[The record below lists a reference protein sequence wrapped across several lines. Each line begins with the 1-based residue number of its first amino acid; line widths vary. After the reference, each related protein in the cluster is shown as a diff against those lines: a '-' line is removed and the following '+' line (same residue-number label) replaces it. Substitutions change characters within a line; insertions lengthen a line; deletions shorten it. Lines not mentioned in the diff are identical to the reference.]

1 MKQHRST
8 TPQSL
13 SGDKARRVVR
23 DVAVFRHRL
32 AASILAELKRL
43 STLRP
48 ARQFHDAFGQEQQ
61 LLASALAALEQ
72 PVSELPPTKESR
84 EYDYLAR
91 AVAEEDPLL
100 WADVLGEK

>member
-1 MKQHRST
+1 VKQHRST

-43 STLRP
+43 STQQPTKQFQP
-48 ARQFHDAFGQEQQ
+48 AFSQEHQ
-61 LLASALAALEQ
+61 LLTSALDALRQ
-72 PVSELPPTKESR
+72 PGPELPPTKESR
-84 EYDYLAR
+84 EYDYHAR